1 LTFNLITSKIEAMEK
16 REGFTLVELLI
27 VVAIIAIVTG
37 IAVPNVMS
45 ARIRA
50 RISGAKSEMGSIAIL
65 LEDYKMDNSGSYP
78 LQPQPGL
85 GTAHEIA
92 TASVA
97 IDATTVAGLG
107 KLIYPT
113 SSDSTPVYLSII
125 PGDPFNEKGKE
136 DWNGSTGAHNHHYS
150 YFTSGD
156 TCWALVSWGPDK
168 DSDISNYTEAKAAV
182 LNGTNMYD
190 QSKGLTSD
198 GDIAIIGP

>member
-1 LTFNLITSKIEAMEK
+1 MMKK
-16 REGFTLVELLI
+16 KEGFTLVELLI

-65 LEDYKMDNSGSYP
+65 LEDYKMDQEDHKYP
-78 LQPQPGL
+78 ADPESTGL
-85 GTAHEIA
+85 GADEIA
-92 TASVA
+92 TGYPISAG
-97 IDATTVAGLG
+97 TVVGLG

-113 SSDSTPVYLSII
+113 SSDSTPVYLSTI
-125 PGDPFNEKGKE
+125 PEDPFNNNDKPG
-136 DWNGSTGAHNHHYS
+136 GYYS

-168 DSDISNYTEAKAAV
+168 SNDINSYTNAKIAV
-182 LNGTNMYD
+182 ESGTGMYD
-190 QSKGLTSD
+190 QSKGLTTT
-198 GDIAIIGP
+198 GDIVIIGP